1 MQYRLYFLYREFYK
15 TVIFQ
20 ANVNYKRPITGLV
33 NARAQFWSTYLPWF
47 DDIDVMPKFPIIDN
61 DTMTLVKLIS
71 ENKRIIKSFKAD
83 WRTEVINGSEMWIKK
98 YHQFC
103 RSADNTIMKISEI
116 PLEKDNSF
124 CQNHSLISSS
134 LKTEQEIDYIIGR
147 IGLEQ
152 KIRLKRHWD
161 MKNFR
166 IHQKK

>member
-1 MQYRLYFLYREFYK
+1 
-15 TVIFQ
+15 
-20 ANVNYKRPITGLV
+20 
-33 NARAQFWSTYLPWF
+33 
-47 DDIDVMPKFPIIDN
+47 MPKFPIIDN

-71 ENKRIIKSFKAD
+71 ENKRIIKSLKAD

-152 KIRLKRHWD
+152 KIRLKRH
-161 MKNFR
+161 
-166 IHQKK
+166 